1 MKNHR
6 NTARKAPLL
15 QSVRSWFQPS
25 TRRYQRSEG
34 TAFESSMQTRSAEEA
49 YYTYTPMP
57 RV

>member
-1 MKNHR
+1 MNNRR

-34 TAFESSMQTRSAEEA
+34 SAFESRMRTRATEEA
-49 YYTYTPMP
+49 YYTSNPMP